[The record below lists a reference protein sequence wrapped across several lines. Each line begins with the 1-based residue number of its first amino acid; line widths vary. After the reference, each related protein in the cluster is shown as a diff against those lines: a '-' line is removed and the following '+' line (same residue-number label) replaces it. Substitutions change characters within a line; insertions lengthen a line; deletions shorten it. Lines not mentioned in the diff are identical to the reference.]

1 MAKMKLSLSEF
12 NAVLHSSEE
21 EYLAVIQE
29 LEDSIKA
36 NVHSSTD
43 YYEGFSVSQIEKGV
57 LLTLLCIA
65 RPLRVLNQDMTPDL
79 MFQVDDVDSY
89 SDFFD
94 KVIKLSRE
102 HNLGERTLELVQS
115 ISWAL
120 SELAAF
126 TSANVLLNR
135 GVTVN
140 PYDIPR
146 LAKTDPL
153 FKETLDFR
161 HEEDEGLV
169 EIEAKIQK
177 QRDNLGKAIERIL
190 ADENNSIRKLI
201 KAGSGINKNQLGE
214 VIGVIGYKPDI
225 RGRVIPK
232 PINSS
237 FSQGLQSV
245 EDYYINAMGARKALI
260 TSKTQVRQSGYL
272 NRKIMILT
280 EDVRIED
287 VDDCQTEDYIKL
299 KITSEKML
307 SFYIGR
313 YYLANKE
320 TGELGVITEDSK
332 FLVGQTIHLRSPI
345 TCKLHTPHKDH
356 VCKTCYGQVSWVN
369 LGMNVGSIANLVL
382 TEPMTQKLLSTKH
395 TLQVVVD
402 NFQWSEEFKEYF
414 VLDEAAGIV
423 PKDINTRIY
432 IDQAD
437 LHEKENYN
445 INRYSTERF
454 FFLNKNKERV
464 YIDSPVRLILPDRYF
479 SDIAVFYDPES
490 ETYSYTLG
498 DLTDDCEHL
507 LTLTIKNS
515 GIAEPLLKIE
525 RGLENN
531 TFLQET
537 CENDPNKVLQT
548 LVEYLLQSGTHIQSV
563 HLEVILECMIKKQ
576 KDGSYMIQKI
586 TDSIYHSSSP
596 VKSFLYQLNSKQVL
610 TDFNDLFAKKGDSE
624 FDRLFLDVTDKPAE

>member
-1 MAKMKLSLSEF
+1 MAKLKLSLSEF
-12 NAVLHSSEE
+12 NTALHSPEE
-21 EYLAVIQE
+21 EYLALIQE
-29 LEDSIKA
+29 LEDSIKE
-36 NVHSSTD
+36 NVHASTEI
-43 YYEGFSVSQIEKGV
+43 YEGFSISRVEKGV
-57 LLTLLCIA
+57 LLTLLCIS
-65 RPLRVLNQDMTPDL
+65 RPLRVLEEDITADL

-94 KVIKLSRE
+94 KVIKLSRSK
-102 HNLGERTLELVQS
+102 NLGERTLELIQS

-126 TSANVLLNR
+126 ASANVLLQR

-146 LAKTDPL
+146 LAKKDPV
-153 FKETLDFR
+153 FQETLDFR

-169 EIEAKIQK
+169 DIETKIQK
-177 QRDNLGKAIERIL
+177 QRDNLNKAIERIL
-190 ADENNSIRKLI
+190 LDQENSIRKLI
-201 KAGSGINKNQLGE
+201 QAGSGINKNQLGE

-237 FSQGLQSV
+237 FSRGLQSV

-287 VDDCQTEDYIKL
+287 VDDCQSKEYIRL
-299 KITSEKML
+299 KIGSKKML
-307 SFYIGR
+307 EFYIGR
-313 YYLANKE
+313 FYVTNAE
-320 TGELGVITEDSK
+320 TGELGVITEDST
-332 FLVGQTIHLRSPI
+332 FLVGQTILLRSPI
-345 TCKLHTPHKDH
+345 TCRLHTAEKDH

-395 TLQVVVD
+395 TLQVEVQ
-402 NFQWSEEFKEYF
+402 NFQWSEDFKKYF
-414 VLDEAAGIV
+414 VLDESAGIV
-423 PKDINTRIY
+423 PKDIDTRIY

-437 LHEKENYN
+437 LIEKENYN

-479 SDIAVFYDPES
+479 SDINIFYDPES
-490 ETYSYTLG
+490 ETYSYTLA

-531 TFLQET
+531 SFLQEK
-537 CENDPNKVLQT
+537 CENDPNLVLQT
-548 LVEYLLQSGTHIQSV
+548 LVGYLLQSGTHIQSV

-576 KDGSYMIQKI
+576 EDGSYIIRKI
-586 TDSIYHSSSP
+586 TDSIYYSNSP

-624 FDRLFLDVTDKPAE
+624 FDRLFLEVNDDA